1 MAAPDK
7 DSHDIPQ
14 DVLEKLG
21 DRYSAFEYISSGAT
35 SAVYKA
41 HDAILDKTVALKVLK
56 RAEEKDL
63 IRFQKEARAASQLEH
78 ENLVHI
84 LDFNVTPS
92 NNAFLIME
100 FVEGHDLDSILDE
113 QGHLPIQLALSIA
126 EKISLGMIHA
136 HSKQIAHRDLKA
148 SNIIVCDLENPESGI
163 TVVDFGLA
171 KKQAQDDTVVT
182 QVGAELTTTSG
193 VIQGS
198 PLYMSPEQARGQEAD
213 ERSDIYSLGC
223 IIFKML
229 TGRTPFEAE
238 DLLTLLRMQA
248 EEPPPGLSEIDEERQ
263 FPEELETM
271 VAKMLEKDPADRHQ
285 SMTEVME
292 NLSAVKLS
300 RPPAEHREDPETKS
314 VSGRKSK
321 VLALLSLFLLG
332 MAGTYLYFNPINPK
346 RNWNKSRFRFSSK
359 VPRKNNC
366 LPRSWIKWRD
376 YAREPL
382 IHTVMKAIT
391 RCGTRCST
399 IVQCKEKT
407 SKPSLSS

>member
-21 DRYSAFEYISSGAT
+21 DRYSAFVYISSGAT

-193 VIQGS
+193 
-198 PLYMSPEQARGQEAD
+198 E
-213 ERSDIYSLGC
+213 YSC
-223 IIFKML
+223 
-229 TGRTPFEAE
+229 
-238 DLLTLLRMQA
+238 
-248 EEPPPGLSEIDEERQ
+248 
-263 FPEELETM
+263 
-271 VAKMLEKDPADRHQ
+271 
-285 SMTEVME
+285 
-292 NLSAVKLS
+292 
-300 RPPAEHREDPETKS
+300 
-314 VSGRKSK
+314 
-321 VLALLSLFLLG
+321 
-332 MAGTYLYFNPINPK
+332 
-346 RNWNKSRFRFSSK
+346 SS
-359 VPRKNNC
+359 
-366 LPRSWIKWRD
+366 
-376 YAREPL
+376 
-382 IHTVMKAIT
+382 T
-391 RCGTRCST
+391 
-399 IVQCKEKT
+399 
-407 SKPSLSS
+407 